1 MKGFTFILLLS
12 FNCFS
17 TFGQQNNKITIGTID
32 TVQSNILNENRGVWV
47 YVPDNKNDG
56 VKQRYPV
63 IYVLDGNALFS
74 SVVALVQQFGETDW
88 NWILPKM
95 IVVGIPSTNRRRDL
109 TPYHVEADP
118 PFFNKEGG
126 KPTGGGRNFVSFLQN
141 ELIPHIDSL
150 YPTQPYKILIGHS
163 FGGLAAMNI
172 LVNHTSLFNS
182 FICIDPSMWW
192 DHLRFLQA
200 TKKAL
205 TRERLSG
212 KSLYVSLSG
221 RINGDIDTGEV
232 RKDTLSDM
240 GIHFRGILELNDFLK
255 GQLQNGLR
263 YGFKFYK
270 NDNHMS
276 LPFITEHDGL
286 RFIFKDYLFTL
297 SDKEESDSTFN
308 VAEKLKNHFQK
319 VSQMLGYTM
328 VPPVD
333 MVSEY
338 GSSFIGQKQYYKARQ
353 LFKLNIEN
361 FPNTYIVYNGYGDYL
376 AAIGDK
382 TQAAEYFKKA
392 LLLKENPESRKKLK
406 ELVK

>member
-1 MKGFTFILLLS
+1 MKKFTFFLLLS
-12 FNCFS
+12 FNCFL
-17 TFGQQNNKITIGTID
+17 TYGQKNNKITIGTID
-32 TVQSNILNENRGVWV
+32 TVHSKILNENRGVWV
-47 YVPDNKNDG
+47 YVPDDKNVG

-74 SVVALVQQFGETDW
+74 SVVALEQQFGETDW

-95 IVVGIPSTNRRRDL
+95 IVVGISSTNRRRDL

-118 PFFNKEGG
+118 PFFGKEGG
-126 KPTGGGRNFVSFLQN
+126 KVTGGGEKFVSFLKN

-150 YPTQPYKILIGHS
+150 YPTQPHKILIGHS
-163 FGGLAAMNI
+163 FGGLTAMNI
-172 LVNHTSLFNS
+172 LANHTNLFNS
-182 FICIDPSMWW
+182 FICIDPSIWW
-192 DHLRFLQA
+192 DNLHFLEA

-205 TRERLSG
+205 ARDKLSG

-221 RINGDIDTGEV
+221 SIDGDIDTAKR
-232 RKDTLSDM
+232 RKDTLDGFSR
-240 GIHFRGILELNDFLK
+240 HFRGILELDDFLK
-255 GQLQNGLR
+255 RQPQNGLR
-263 YGFKFYK
+263 YDFKFYK
-270 NDNHMS
+270 SDSHMS

-328 VPPVD
+328 APPVD
-333 MVSEY
+333 MVSQY
-338 GSSFIGQKQYYKARQ
+338 ANSVIGEKQYDKARQ

-361 FPNTYIVYNGYGDYL
+361 YPNSYIVYNAYGDYL
-376 AAIGDK
+376 TAIGDK
-382 TQAAEYFKKA
+382 AQAAKYFKKA

>member
-1 MKGFTFILLLS
+1 
-12 FNCFS
+12 
-17 TFGQQNNKITIGTID
+17 
-32 TVQSNILNENRGVWV
+32 
-47 YVPDNKNDG
+47 
-56 VKQRYPV
+56 
-63 IYVLDGNALFS
+63 
-74 SVVALVQQFGETDW
+74 
-88 NWILPKM
+88 M

-109 TPYHVEADP
+109 TPYRVEADP
-118 PFFNKEGG
+118 PFFDNEGG
-126 KPTGGGRNFVSFLQN
+126 KPTGGGENFVSFMQN

-172 LVNHTSLFNS
+172 LANHTSLFNS

-192 DHLRFLQA
+192 DHLRFLEA

-205 TRERLSG
+205 TQDRLLG

-240 GIHFRGILELNDFLK
+240 GIHFRGILELNDFLE

-297 SDKEESDSTFN
+297 SNKEESDSTFN
-308 VAEKLKNHFQK
+308 LAEKLKNHFQK
-319 VSQMLGYTM
+319 VSKMLGYTM
-328 VPPVD
+328 VPPLD
-333 MVSEY
+333 MVSQY
-338 GSSFIGQKQYYKARQ
+338 GNSFIGEKQYYKARQ
-353 LFKLNIEN
+353 LFKLNMEN
-361 FPNTYIVYNGYGDYL
+361 YPNNYIVYNSYGDYL
-376 AAIGDK
+376 VAIGDK
-382 TQAAEYFKKA
+382 TQAAEYFQKA
-392 LLLKENPESRKKLK
+392 LLIKENRESRKKLK